1 MRVVDGPTL
10 APIRTPGPHLRAAGP
25 VIPNW
30 RAALRGCRRAEIA
43 PNRSWRGGTGEFAA
57 RYFLAVQVVCGDCR
71 YRKRVVPMSEALMRT
86 DVIERAVELACRAP
100 SLHNSQPWRWVAD
113 GTVLHLFADPSR
125 IGRHT
130 DSTGREVII
139 SCGAVLDHLRI
150 AMAAAGWQAAIDRYP
165 DPSNRDHLACVEFHR
180 MPLIT
185 PDQRDRA
192 RAIGQRRTDRL
203 AFAAPLRWGLFEPVL
218 RAIVD
223 SSVADLDVIDDSGR
237 PALAAAS
244 RLSEERRSHDSL
256 YQAELSWWTGRS
268 GSQNEGIPAPAL
280 VSESEAERVDVA
292 RTTFPTSGHGRRRAG
307 IERDRSMILVLSTY
321 DDSPGNALR
330 CGEVLSSILLECT
343 VAELATCTLTHMIE
357 VHASR
362 EAVRRLTGRI
372 AEPQL
377 LIRVGRA
384 LPSRHDPPPPATPRR
399 ALSDVLELAV

>member
-1 MRVVDGPTL
+1 
-10 APIRTPGPHLRAAGP
+10 
-25 VIPNW
+25 
-30 RAALRGCRRAEIA
+30 
-43 PNRSWRGGTGEFAA
+43 
-57 RYFLAVQVVCGDCR
+57 
-71 YRKRVVPMSEALMRT
+71 MSEASMRT
-86 DVIERAVELACRAP
+86 VVIERAVELACRAP

-113 GTVLHLFADPSR
+113 GAVLHLFADPAR

-150 AMAAAGWQAAIDRYP
+150 AMAAAGWQAAIDRFP
-165 DPSNRDHLACVEFHR
+165 DPSNRNHLACVEFQR
-180 MPLIT
+180 MPFVT

-192 RAIGQRRTDRL
+192 RAIGRRRTDRL

-223 SSVADLDVIDDSGR
+223 SSVADLDVIGDSGR

-244 RLSEERRSHDSL
+244 RLSEARRSHDSS

-268 GSQNEGIPAPAL
+268 DSQDEGIPAPAL

-292 RTTFPTSGHGRRRAG
+292 RTFPTSGHSRRRAG

-321 DDSPGNALR
+321 DDSPGNTLR

-362 EAVRRLTGRI
+362 EAVRRLTRRS
-372 AEPQL
+372 AQPQL

-384 LPSRHDPPPPATPRR
+384 LPSRHDPPPTATPRR
-399 ALSDVLELAV
+399 ALPDLLEFGVGPIPSDQ